1 MVAGVKA
8 NDYNA
13 TYENTLFDVIPRNG
27 VYEIREIDSG
37 LTFFI
42 DKGAFDDK
50 EGSKTG
56 TRTIKGHGERY
67 KVG

>member
-1 MVAGVKA
+1 MVMGVKS
-8 NDYNA
+8 NDYDA
-13 TYENTLFDVIPRNG
+13 TYKTTAFDVIPRNG
-27 VYEIREIDSG
+27 LFEIREIDSG

-56 TRTIKGHGERY
+56 TRTIKRHGERY

>member
-13 TYENTLFDVIPRNG
+13 TYEETLFDVIPRNG
-27 VYEIREIDSG
+27 LYEIREIDSG

-42 DKGAFDDK
+42 DKGAFDDQK
-50 EGSKTG
+50 RSQKGVST
-56 TRTIKGHGERY
+56 TKGHG
-67 KVG
+67 KGHTVG